1 MSSTNAASAVG
12 IISSDGEALTTS
24 AIVAAEAMTGS
35 HVLQI
40 KGYSITTKEL
50 GNGKHIKSSTFSV
63 GGHRWYIRYYPDGNV
78 LENAG
83 WISIYLQH
91 DHTDAAVEVNARF
104 VFGVLD
110 DSGKYVPMFSSET
123 SVDDTF
129 SSKIGAGASPNS
141 FQGKPWRNRLI

>member
-1 MSSTNAASAVG
+1 MRSRNSIERISISVARQQTRSTEHLVSLLPLDSLYFGRHQKLYEEYSVIMSSTNAASAVG

-63 GGHRWYIRYYPDGNV
+63 GGHRWYIRYYPDGNA

-83 WISIYLQH
+83 
-91 DHTDAAVEVNARF
+91 
-104 VFGVLD
+104 
-110 DSGKYVPMFSSET
+110 
-123 SVDDTF
+123 
-129 SSKIGAGASPNS
+129 
-141 FQGKPWRNRLI
+141 